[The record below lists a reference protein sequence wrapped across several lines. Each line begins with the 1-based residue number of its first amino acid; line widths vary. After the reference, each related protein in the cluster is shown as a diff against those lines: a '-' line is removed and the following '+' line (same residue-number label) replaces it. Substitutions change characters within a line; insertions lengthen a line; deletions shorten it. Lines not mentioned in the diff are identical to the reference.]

1 MCRELYLL
9 FFDKKSPIGGD
20 LDGLLFGALKVIHAP
35 KESLDVISEHS
46 HTPVAGVT
54 EISPENL
61 ALVVVV
67 EDQLLS
73 CSTDGAAGPLRGL
86 VRDAFLFGNLAG
98 NVDALAGRLSAILAL
113 GATEAITVLVETIA
127 AAGVEG
133 EMQKTLVFA
142 ALFAGFAVF
151 GSILCNLFF
160 RGGELASRV
169 LSLVVA
175 TLRSGDASKG
185 AFDESV
191 VHLVVVLRE

>member
-20 LDGLLFGALKVIHAP
+20 FDGLLFGALKVIHAP
-35 KESLDVISEHS
+35 KESLDVISKHS
-46 HTPVAGVT
+46 QTPVAGIT

-61 ALVVVV
+61 ALMVVV

-86 VRDAFLFGNLAG
+86 VRDAFLFCNLAG

-142 ALFAGFAVF
+142 TLFAGFAVF

-185 AFDESV
+185 AFDEGV